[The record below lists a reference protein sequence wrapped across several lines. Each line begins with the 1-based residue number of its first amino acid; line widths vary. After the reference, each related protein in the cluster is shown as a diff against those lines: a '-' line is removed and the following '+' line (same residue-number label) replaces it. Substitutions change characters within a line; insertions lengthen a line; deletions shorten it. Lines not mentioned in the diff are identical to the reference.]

1 MKDLRLH
8 KNNLISFKDILIKTY
23 KNGKVNNDFQIIFS
37 NNIRIYGYQF
47 DATNLSRYI
56 NRKSEVNKFSNISKE
71 IEIDLKNV
79 DVPLSKKLERFKLI
93 GKIDRGKFTKITSKG
108 SFGDNNFLDITMR
121 SDKKNKKIFRS
132 LFRFN

>member
-71 IEIDLKNV
+71 IETDLKTV
-79 DVPLSKKLERFKLI
+79 AVPLSQKLGEIINAI
-93 GKIDRGKFTKITSKG
+93 GKNER
-108 SFGDNNFLDITMR
+108 R
-121 SDKKNKKIFRS
+121 
-132 LFRFN
+132 